1 MLLSLL
7 SLLSITKGKKGGPC
21 GCRFMSSRLRVA
33 CAVQSKGGEGAESR
47 PKLHDG
53 ELGTALTTRSCHG
66 HLVLGQEKEEPSVW
80 AEKNRE
86 KEIKKKEMKK
96 KEKSL
101 TRGFCVLDLAT
112 SVVNSAVLPT
122 KAPTSNL
129 GQHYRKTKT
138 SNRVKEKKGK
148 PAMEKGSFSFLS
160 YRRSRSTRHVPA
172 ALHSTSPAGTVC
184 TQGH

>member
-1 MLLSLL
+1 LQIHVL
-7 SLLSITKGKKGGPC
+7 P
-21 GCRFMSSRLRVA
+21 FRVA
-33 CAVQSKGGEGAESR
+33 CAVRSKGGEGAESR
-47 PKLHDG
+47 PRRHDG

-138 SNRVKEKKGK
+138 SNRVKEKERETSNG
-148 PAMEKGSFSFLS
+148 EREFLFPELQ
-160 YRRSRSTRHVPA
+160 T
-172 ALHSTSPAGTVC
+172 
-184 TQGH
+184 